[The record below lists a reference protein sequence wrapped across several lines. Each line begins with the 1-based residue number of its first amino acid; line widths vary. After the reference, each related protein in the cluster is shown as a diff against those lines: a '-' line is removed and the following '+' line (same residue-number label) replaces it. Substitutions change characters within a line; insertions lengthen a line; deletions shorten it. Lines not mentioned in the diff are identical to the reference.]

1 MEPEIEHKSRY
12 ECGKKRFGLSMIASL
27 TGTVESCSETGVVLC
42 VNGIGF
48 EVNMSAEGIRELA
61 SCSSDELVH
70 VHTYM
75 SFGREGDAALFGFL
89 TADELS
95 LFKKLIT
102 VSGIGPKGAL
112 ALLSSMSVDDLIF
125 AILSG
130 DAKSISR
137 APGIG
142 KKTAERVVLDLRDK
156 LELNAGTPE
165 PGISAESGAGS
176 MKAVSGAAEEAAE
189 ALTALGYAR
198 SEAMKA
204 VHQAGGEEGMDSS
217 DVQALLSGALRYLG

>member
-1 MEPEIEHKSRY
+1 M
-12 ECGKKRFGLSMIASL
+12 
-27 TGTVESCSETGVVLC
+27 
-42 VNGIGF
+42 
-48 EVNMSAEGIRELA
+48 
-61 SCSSDELVH
+61 
-70 VHTYM
+70 
-75 SFGREGDAALFGFL
+75 
-89 TADELS
+89 
-95 LFKKLIT
+95 
-102 VSGIGPKGAL
+102 
-112 ALLSSMSVDDLIF
+112 SSMSVDDLIF

-176 MKAVSGAAEEAAE
+176 MQAVSGAAEEAAE

-204 VHQAGGEEGMDSS
+204 VHQAGGEEGMDPS

>member
-1 MEPEIEHKSRY
+1 
-12 ECGKKRFGLSMIASL
+12 MIASL
-27 TGTVESCSETGVVLC
+27 TGTVESCSDTGADLDD
-42 VNGIGF
+42 NGIGF
-48 EVNMSAEGIRELA
+48 EVNMSAEGIREL
-61 SCSSDELVH
+61 SSRSADELVH
-70 VHTYM
+70 IHTYM
-75 SFGREGDAALFGFL
+75 SFGREGDVTLFGFL
-89 TADELS
+89 SAEELR

-112 ALLSSMSVDDLIF
+112 ALLSSMSVDDLVF

-130 DAKSISR
+130 DAKTISR

-156 LELNAGTPE
+156 LELASEEADTAF
-165 PGISAESGAGS
+165 SADAGAGS
-176 MKAVSGAAEEAAE
+176 GEEKAGSSAAEEAAE

-198 SEAMKA
+198 AEALKA
-204 VHQAGGEEGMDSS
+204 VRKAGSAEGADPS

>member
-1 MEPEIEHKSRY
+1 
-12 ECGKKRFGLSMIASL
+12 MIASL
-27 TGTVESCSETGVVLC
+27 TGTVESCFDTGAVLH

-48 EVNMSAEGIRELA
+48 EVNMSAEGIRTLA
-61 SCSSDELVH
+61 ACGKDELVH

-75 SFGREGDAALFGFL
+75 SFGREGDVTLFGFL
-89 TADELS
+89 SEEELR

-112 ALLSSMSVDDLIF
+112 ALLSSMSVDDLVF

-130 DAKSISR
+130 DAKTISR

-156 LELNAGTPE
+156 LELASGGTDASFSMDAGAKDSE
-165 PGISAESGAGS
+165 EKAG
-176 MKAVSGAAEEAAE
+176 SGAAEEAVE

-198 SEAMKA
+198 AEALKA
-204 VHQAGGEEGMDSS
+204 VRKAGSGEEADPS
-217 DVQALLSGALRYLG
+217 DVQALLRGALRYLG

>member
-1 MEPEIEHKSRY
+1 M
-12 ECGKKRFGLSMIASL
+12 
-27 TGTVESCSETGVVLC
+27 
-42 VNGIGF
+42 
-48 EVNMSAEGIRELA
+48 
-61 SCSSDELVH
+61 
-70 VHTYM
+70 
-75 SFGREGDAALFGFL
+75 FGFL

-156 LELNAGTPE
+156 LELTAGSPE

-176 MKAVSGAAEEAAE
+176 MQAMSGAAEEAAE

-198 SEAMKA
+198 GEAMKA
-204 VHQAGGEEGMDSS
+204 VHQAGGEEGMDPS

>member
-1 MEPEIEHKSRY
+1 
-12 ECGKKRFGLSMIASL
+12 MIASL
-27 TGTVESCSETGVVLC
+27 TGTVESCSDTGAVLN

-48 EVNMSAEGIRELA
+48 EVNMSAEGIREL
-61 SCSSDELVH
+61 SSRSADELVH
-70 VHTYM
+70 IHTYM
-75 SFGREGDAALFGFL
+75 SFGREGDVTLFGFL
-89 TADELS
+89 SEEELR

-112 ALLSSMSVDDLIF
+112 ALLSCLSVDDLVF

-130 DAKSISR
+130 DAKTISR

-156 LELNAGTPE
+156 LELTSSGDADMAFSADAG
-165 PGISAESGAGS
+165 SAEEKAG
-176 MKAVSGAAEEAAE
+176 SGAAEEAAE

-198 SEAMKA
+198 AEALKA
-204 VHQAGGEEGMDSS
+204 VRKAGSEEGADPS

>member
-1 MEPEIEHKSRY
+1 
-12 ECGKKRFGLSMIASL
+12 MIASL

-61 SCSSDELVH
+61 SCSRDELVH

-75 SFGREGDAALFGFL
+75 SFGREGDATLFGFL

-156 LELNAGTPE
+156 LELNAAE

-176 MKAVSGAAEEAAE
+176 MQAVSGAAEEAAE

>member
-1 MEPEIEHKSRY
+1 MDS
-12 ECGKKRFGLSMIASL
+12 KRGYPKMIASL
-27 TGTVESCSETGVVLC
+27 TGTVESCSDTGVVLN

-61 SCSSDELVH
+61 ACSEDELVH
-70 VHTYM
+70 IYTYM
-75 SFGREGDAALFGFL
+75 SFGREGDATLFGFL
-89 TADELS
+89 SAEELR

-102 VSGIGPKGAL
+102 VSGIGPRGAL
-112 ALLSSMSVDDLIF
+112 ALLSSTSVDDLVF

-130 DAKSISR
+130 DVKTISR

-142 KKTAERVVLDLRDK
+142 KKTAERVILDLRDK
-156 LELNAGTPE
+156 LELASEDAASEFAANGNAGSVE
-165 PGISAESGAGS
+165 EKAG
-176 MKAVSGAAEEAAE
+176 SGAAEEAAE

-198 SEAMKA
+198 AEALKA
-204 VHQAGGEEGMDSS
+204 VRKAGSEEGTDSS

>member
-1 MEPEIEHKSRY
+1 
-12 ECGKKRFGLSMIASL
+12 MIASL
-27 TGTVESCSETGVVLC
+27 TGTVESCSDTGAVLN

-48 EVNMSAEGIRELA
+48 EVNMSAEGIREL
-61 SCSSDELVH
+61 SSRSADELVH
-70 VHTYM
+70 IHTYM
-75 SFGREGDAALFGFL
+75 SFGREGDVTLFGFL
-89 TADELS
+89 SEEELR

-112 ALLSSMSVDDLIF
+112 ALLSCLSVDDLVF

-130 DAKSISR
+130 DAKTISR

-156 LELNAGTPE
+156 LELASGDADMAF
-165 PGISAESGAGS
+165 SADAGS
-176 MKAVSGAAEEAAE
+176 TEEKAGSGAAEEAAE

-198 SEAMKA
+198 AEALKA
-204 VHQAGGEEGMDSS
+204 VRKAGSEEGADPS